1 MIQPST
7 FLARLDAGV
16 LTLTLNRPDRL
27 NALTFEVYAELRDTF
42 AALQHH
48 DDVHVVVLTG
58 EGRGFCSGGDV
69 SDIIGKLV
77 HREPADIFHFARM
90 TCDVIRNMRALRKPI
105 VAAINGVA
113 AGAGAVLALA
123 SDIRIMTPESR
134 FAFLFTKVGLAGSD
148 MGASFLLPRVVG
160 LGRATEMLMLGEP
173 VNATDALA
181 FGLCSKVVPRDAL
194 LTEAQGYARRLADG
208 PRLALGVTKEMLN
221 NMLSGSLQDALD
233 EEARAQALCMSMMDF
248 KEFSASHVEKR
259 PARFTGR

>member
-1 MIQPST
+1 MIQPTT

-16 LTLTLNRPDRL
+16 LTLTLNRPERL

-42 AALQHH
+42 AALERH

-69 SDIIGKLV
+69 ADIIGKLV
-77 HREPADIFHFARM
+77 HREPADILQFARM

-105 VAAINGVA
+105 ISAINGVA

-123 SDIRIMTPESR
+123 SDIRIMVPESK

-160 LGRATEMLMLGEP
+160 LGRATEMLMMGDPIPAEQ
-173 VNATDALA
+173 ALA
-181 FGLCSKVVPRDAL
+181 VGLCSRVVPREQLMDTAM
-194 LTEAQGYARRLADG
+194 EYARRLAAG

-221 NMLSGSLQDALD
+221 STLSSSLHDALD

-248 KEFSASHVEKR
+248 KEFSRSHVEKR
-259 PARFTGR
+259 APQFTGR